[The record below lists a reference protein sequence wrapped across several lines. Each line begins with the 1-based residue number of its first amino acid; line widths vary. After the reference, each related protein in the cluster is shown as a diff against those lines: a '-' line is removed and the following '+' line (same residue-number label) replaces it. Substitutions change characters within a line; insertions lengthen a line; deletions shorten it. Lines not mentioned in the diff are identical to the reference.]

1 MSGKTKI
8 LILTYNYYSM
18 DWTNIIIAVISALG
32 GGGLAVLFT
41 RKETKEGM
49 SLDNMQKVISTKDKI
64 IDEQKAH
71 YEALLAE
78 QKAHYE
84 VLLAQKDRIIEER
97 EERCKELKE
106 DLDKKDAKID
116 ELHKMNATL
125 RHRLDDANTKAA
137 VAETMRCDITKCTN
151 RRPPFGS
158 NHRVA
163 EDFIET
169 KTEN

>member
-1 MSGKTKI
+1 
-8 LILTYNYYSM
+8 M

-49 SLDNMQKVISTKDKI
+49 SLDNMQKVLD
-64 IDEQKAH
+64 A
-71 YEALLAE
+71 
-78 QKAHYE
+78 
-84 VLLAQKDRIIEER
+84 KDRIIEER
-97 EERCKELKE
+97 EERCKELKN

-137 VAETMRCDITKCTN
+137 VADVMRCDITKCTN

>member
-1 MSGKTKI
+1 
-8 LILTYNYYSM
+8 M

-49 SLDNMQKVISTKDKI
+49 SLDNMQKVLD
-64 IDEQKAH
+64 A
-71 YEALLAE
+71 
-78 QKAHYE
+78 
-84 VLLAQKDRIIEER
+84 KDRIIEER
-97 EERCKELKE
+97 EERCKELKN

-137 VAETMRCDITKCTN
+137 VADVMRCDITKCTN

-163 EDFIET
+163 EDFIEI
-169 KTEN
+169 KQEN

>member
-1 MSGKTKI
+1 
-8 LILTYNYYSM
+8 M

-49 SLDNMQKVISTKDKI
+49 SLDNMQKVLD
-64 IDEQKAH
+64 A
-71 YEALLAE
+71 
-78 QKAHYE
+78 
-84 VLLAQKDRIIEER
+84 KDRIIEER
-97 EERCKELKE
+97 EERCKELKN

-137 VAETMRCDITKCTN
+137 VAEVMRCDITKCTN

-163 EDFIET
+163 EDFVET

>member
-1 MSGKTKI
+1 
-8 LILTYNYYSM
+8 M

-49 SLDNMQKVISTKDKI
+49 SLDNMQKVLD
-64 IDEQKAH
+64 A
-71 YEALLAE
+71 
-78 QKAHYE
+78 
-84 VLLAQKDRIIEER
+84 KDRIIEER
-97 EERCKELKE
+97 EERCKELKN

-137 VAETMRCDITKCTN
+137 VAEVMRCDITKCTN

-158 NHRVA
+158 NHRGA

>member
-49 SLDNMQKVISTKDKI
+49 SLDNMQKVLD
-64 IDEQKAH
+64 A
-71 YEALLAE
+71 
-78 QKAHYE
+78 
-84 VLLAQKDRIIEER
+84 KDRIIEER
-97 EERCKELKE
+97 EERCKELKN

-137 VAETMRCDITKCTN
+137 VAEVMRCDITKCTN

>member
-1 MSGKTKI
+1 MV
-8 LILTYNYYSM
+8 LYFLM

-49 SLDNMQKVISTKDKI
+49 SLDNMQKVLD
-64 IDEQKAH
+64 A
-71 YEALLAE
+71 
-78 QKAHYE
+78 
-84 VLLAQKDRIIEER
+84 KDRIIEER
-97 EERCKELKE
+97 EERCKELKN

-137 VAETMRCDITKCTN
+137 VAEVMRCDITKCTN

>member
-1 MSGKTKI
+1 
-8 LILTYNYYSM
+8 M

-49 SLDNMQKVISTKDKI
+49 SLDNMQKVLD
-64 IDEQKAH
+64 A
-71 YEALLAE
+71 
-78 QKAHYE
+78 
-84 VLLAQKDRIIEER
+84 KDRIIEER
-97 EERCKELKE
+97 EERCKELKN

-137 VAETMRCDITKCTN
+137 VAEVMRCDITKCTN

-163 EDFIET
+163 EEFIET
-169 KTEN
+169 KNEN

>member
-1 MSGKTKI
+1 
-8 LILTYNYYSM
+8 M

-49 SLDNMQKVISTKDKI
+49 SLDNMQKVLD
-64 IDEQKAH
+64 A
-71 YEALLAE
+71 
-78 QKAHYE
+78 
-84 VLLAQKDRIIEER
+84 KDRIIEER
-97 EERCKELKE
+97 EERCKELKN
-106 DLDKKDAKID
+106 DLDKKDSKID

-137 VAETMRCDITKCTN
+137 VADVMRCDITKCTN

>member
-1 MSGKTKI
+1 
-8 LILTYNYYSM
+8 M

-41 RKETKEGM
+41 RKETKEGL
-49 SLDNMQKVISTKDKI
+49 SLDNMQKVLD
-64 IDEQKAH
+64 A
-71 YEALLAE
+71 
-78 QKAHYE
+78 
-84 VLLAQKDRIIEER
+84 KDRIIEER
-97 EERCKELKE
+97 EERCKELKN

-137 VAETMRCDITKCTN
+137 VAEVMRCDITKCTN

-158 NHRVA
+158 NHGVA

-169 KTEN
+169 KAEN

>member
-1 MSGKTKI
+1 
-8 LILTYNYYSM
+8 M

-49 SLDNMQKVISTKDKI
+49 SLDNMQKVLD
-64 IDEQKAH
+64 A
-71 YEALLAE
+71 
-78 QKAHYE
+78 
-84 VLLAQKDRIIEER
+84 KDRIIEER
-97 EERCKELKE
+97 EERCKELKN

-137 VAETMRCDITKCTN
+137 VAEVMRCDITKCTN

-163 EDFIET
+163 EELIET